1 MKDEIFLP
9 TFNMFVEISIK
20 MKSILIKTI
29 PVIIISLIAVACC
42 HSHRTTKQTA
52 ATGVPGPKAIIYKTR
67 ADYSQLVPVTLS
79 EDKKSVVSYPDVK
92 DVYYQG
98 KLAIPVLL
106 HNGWL
111 LDNRGINKDV
121 AFISLTYNEYAKKDK
136 TPDANELFSLIIDK
150 DPLTNM
156 YECGLRSDYQD
167 IENDLNELIDAGK
180 FSAFK
185 ILK

>member
-1 MKDEIFLP
+1 MR
-9 TFNMFVEISIK
+9 N
-20 MKSILIKTI
+20 ILIKII
-29 PVIIISLIAVACC
+29 PVIIISMIAVACC
-42 HSHRTTKQTA
+42 HSHKTAKQTTA
-52 ATGVPGPKAIIYKTR
+52 GIPGPKAIIYKTR

-92 DVYYQG
+92 DVYYRG
-98 KLAIPVLL
+98 KLATPVLL

-111 LDNRGINKDV
+111 LDNRGINQDV
-121 AFISLTYNEYAKKDK
+121 AFISLTYEEYAKKDN

-150 DPLTNM
+150 DPLTKM

-167 IENDLNELIDAGK
+167 IENELNELIDAGK